1 MTGFDDMS
9 MKSMKEVKETF
20 DKYDTDGSGDIDIGE
35 LKEAVAGINGV
46 ASSSLSPVMVRPSII

>member
-1 MTGFDDMS
+1 MS
-9 MKSMKEVKETF
+9 MKSMKEVEDIF

-46 ASSSLSPVMVRPSII
+46 ASSSLSPVMVRAPP